1 MRTHQLNARRR
12 RARKFQLAVRDGA
25 HCAYCLAPFAHLKHA
40 TLDHVVPFHLL
51 RTWSADHLVLACR
64 PCNHAKAD
72 RFPLLIA
79 LLVIHAVDG
88 VDAPAVHPDFRPLS
102 TPDRSTAP
110 VTGSGPVESGGLTVD
125 RVDVHASTTVFTPG
139 CWALLARLAH
149 ARHTADR
156 TAPESGERSTFHQDV
171 HGAHDRAHDTH
182 GDVHG
187 PVHHTANRTAVKSGG
202 QGVRP
207 TVHPGAHGAHA
218 DVHNAHERA
227 HTPARR
233 SSQGVREV
241 DRSTRT
247 HLCANPHESIRTPRR
262 ESA

>member
-25 HCAYCLAPFAHLKHA
+25 HCTYCLTPFTHLRDA

-79 LLVIHAVDG
+79 LLLIHAVDG
-88 VDAPAVHPDFRPLS
+88 VDAPAVHPGVHPTS
-102 TPDRSTAP
+102 TPDRSTTPA
-110 VTGSGPVESGGLTVD
+110 TGSVPVESGGRTVD
-125 RVDVHASTTVFTPG
+125 RVDVHAFAGVFTPG

-149 ARHTADR
+149 ARQSTDRTALESGGRSTVHQDVHRAHAHVHDAHEGAHEPDRHTADR
-156 TAPESGERSTFHQDV
+156 TAVEPGGRSAAHQRAHGAHGRV
-171 HGAHDRAHDTH
+171 HGAHEGA
-182 GDVHG
+182 
-187 PVHHTANRTAVKSGG
+187 HTA
-202 QGVRP
+202 
-207 TVHPGAHGAHA
+207 
-218 DVHNAHERA
+218 
-227 HTPARR
+227 ARR
-233 SSQGVREV
+233 SSRGVREV

-247 HLCANPHESIRTPRR
+247 RLCTNPHESIRTPRR